1 MEAYKY
7 YSNVM
12 DKRKIVISDVPMP
25 KGTSV
30 EVIILPYKKRDD
42 ILDLLK
48 ASESSLDF
56 WDNSIDDKV
65 WNNV

>member
-7 YSNVM
+7 YSSVM
-12 DKRKIVISDVPMP
+12 DKREIVIPDVPMP
-25 KGTSV
+25 KGTPV

-42 ILDLLK
+42 VLDLLK

-56 WDNSIDDKV
+56 WDNPIDDKV

>member
-12 DKRKIVISDVPMP
+12 DKKKIIIPDIPIP
-25 KGTSV
+25 EGTPV
-30 EVIILPYKKRDD
+30 EAIILPYKKRDD
-42 ILDLLK
+42 VLDMLK

-56 WDNSIDDKV
+56 WNNSIDDKV